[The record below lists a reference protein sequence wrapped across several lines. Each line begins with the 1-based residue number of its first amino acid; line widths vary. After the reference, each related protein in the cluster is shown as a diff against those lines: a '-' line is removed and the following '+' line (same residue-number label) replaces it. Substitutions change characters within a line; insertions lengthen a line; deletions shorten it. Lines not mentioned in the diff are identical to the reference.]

1 MGKPYVYQEL
11 VSCVDLQMCILTHVL
26 LHRPKVVLD
35 SPHGPW
41 GCHEESRPGPGAQ
54 IGSVRVKLEDLVSPS
69 GRRVYDKNFPDA
81 TIPKPVCQCI
91 RLETMMLYTAY
102 TQRVKLSQCW

>member
-1 MGKPYVYQEL
+1 M
-11 VSCVDLQMCILTHVL
+11 CVLTHVL

-35 SPHGPW
+35 SPHSPS
-41 GCHEESRPGPGAQ
+41 GCHEDSRPGLGAQ

-69 GRRVYDKNFPDA
+69 GRR
-81 TIPKPVCQCI
+81 IH
-91 RLETMMLYTAY
+91 RGSAY